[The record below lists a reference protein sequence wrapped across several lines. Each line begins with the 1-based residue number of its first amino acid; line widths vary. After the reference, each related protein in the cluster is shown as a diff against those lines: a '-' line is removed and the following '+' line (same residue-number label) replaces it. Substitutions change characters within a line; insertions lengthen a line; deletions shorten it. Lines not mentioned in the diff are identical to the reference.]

1 MNIQVA
7 QIMKS
12 QIYDL
17 ISYKRLS
24 YLNEQLE
31 LILAR
36 TEKSVWETKAS
47 DKLIDNISFHKSANK
62 MMRVR

>member
-31 LILAR
+31 LILQEQKNQFGKPKHQ
-36 TEKSVWETKAS
+36 T
-47 DKLIDNISFHKSANK
+47 N
-62 MMRVR
+62 